1 MSTAYKMIAGLA
13 TGVLVSGATY
23 LTADFFSVHAAPLGE
38 STSLPD
44 VATFAQASAGGERS

>member
-1 MSTAYKMIAGLA
+1 MSTASKTIAALA

-23 LTADFFSVHAAPLGE
+23 LTADFFAVHAAPLGQ

-44 VATFAQASAGGERS
+44 VGLTEAAGCW